1 MTTDVNDQSTDTFY
15 NKLEQNI
22 EMKMMD
28 TIIFDGH
35 PSKKNQFKPIRWI
48 FTDLMGNLHFKD
60 INTISLKDVIK
71 AFFVNLSMGKNKY
84 EYNNEDLMTFIA
96 NNKLEKIVVAIIQ

>member
-1 MTTDVNDQSTDTFY
+1 MAI
-15 NKLEQNI
+15 LA
-22 EMKMMD
+22 
-28 TIIFDGH
+28 
-35 PSKKNQFKPIRWI
+35 KKNQFKPIRWI

-96 NNKLEKIVVAIIQ
+96 NNKLEKIAVAIIQ